1 MQVTKV
7 GNSYTTVADVACLD
21 AFEECG
27 KNGGRAFV
35 AGIGVEVWRT
45 GGREDVLGVS
55 EEVVVGGPV

>member
-21 AFEECG
+21 AFEESG
-27 KNGGRAFV
+27 ENGGRVFV

-45 GGREDVLGVS
+45 GERVEVLGVS
-55 EEVVVGGPV
+55 EEVVVVGL